1 MTTERWQLVKEVLN
15 GALHVGGE
23 ERATFLGRACQTDPS
38 LRIEVDAL
46 LASAPDVVQQFLKSP
61 PPHRMQLAK
70 GSRLGPYEIDCL
82 VGSGGM
88 GEVYRARD
96 TRLGRVVAIKVYLEP
111 LRERFEREA
120 RAISAL
126 NHPNICT
133 LHDIGPDYLVME
145 LVEGRSLADRLKQ
158 GPLSPN
164 QVLQYGAQTADALT
178 TAHAQGIIHR
188 DLKPGNIMET
198 PKGIKLLDFGLAK
211 YATTTL
217 FGDAETTLTA
227 QGAVLGTPA
236 YMAPEQLEGHD
247 CDART
252 DIFALGLV
260 LFEMA
265 TGSRAFGGSSQA
277 ELISQILHG
286 EPAFEKLAPPAFR
299 RLVERCLVK
308 DPAKRWQ
315 SASDVKLALE
325 DLEKKASSTRM
336 TTGPFAA
343 RTKRSRRST
352 LTVALVV
359 SVLIVAACTWTW
371 WARNRPARITGGIK
385 LIPLTTDPG
394 IEQEPSLSPDGSQVA
409 YSWNGPD
416 QANFDIYVKTTKA
429 GAAVA
434 ASPLRLTRDPADDT
448 NPVWSPDGS
457 SIAFL
462 RKLNVGNQFG
472 IMLMPALGGRER
484 KLAEVSIGETGYFY
498 SPYLAWAP
506 DSQSL
511 IVTDHAS
518 AGRPTGL
525 FLVSVRTGEKHQLTF
540 PPSGVIG
547 DHCPAVS
554 PDGKTLAFRRAHAEG
569 NWRGTIYLLGLDI
582 DGRARG
588 EPREVVLAPWVAT
601 PSEVFNW
608 SCVAWTADSRKL
620 VFVHDLGLWTQPLL
634 PEDRNPARGQAV
646 MAVETGAGLNFITSS
661 LTSPRLAY
669 ALRNGGGQSI
679 WRMQIPER
687 HTKGGPPERMFA
699 STREEFAQQYS
710 PDGKKVAFESKRGG
724 NLEIWVCESDGQG
737 CAQLTTMGSSATGVP
752 TWSPD
757 GKQLAFYSNVQ
768 GNPQIFVI
776 PAEGGATRRLTS
788 LTAGAMFPR
797 WSRDGKWI
805 YFSST
810 ESGATQVWKA
820 PSGGGQAVQVTHHGG
835 LVASESPDGKWLY
848 FSGEGADSRLQ
859 KMPVGRGE
867 ETQVLPSITS
877 WNFAVMDDGVYFLTG
892 TGHRYA
898 IEFLNF
904 ATGKTEVVAPV
915 GQAYFGFSVSPDRK
929 WILYDQTLPPSSELV
944 LAEGFR

>member
-1 MTTERWQLVKEVLN
+1 MTPERWQLVKEVLD

-23 ERATFLGRACQTDPS
+23 ERAAFLGRACQTDPS

-46 LASAPDVVQQFLKSP
+46 LASAPEVVDEFLKSAP
-61 PPHRMQLAK
+61 PQRMQLAK

-82 VGSGGM
+82 VGFGGM

-111 LRERFEREA
+111 LRARFEREA

-133 LHDIGPDYLVME
+133 LYDIGPDYLVME
-145 LVEGRSLADRLKQ
+145 LVEGRSLADRLRQ
-158 GPLSPN
+158 GPLPVN
-164 QVLQYGAQTADALT
+164 QVLQYGAQIADALT

-188 DLKPGNIMET
+188 DLKPGNVMET

-217 FGDAETTLTA
+217 LGDAETTLTVR
-227 QGAVLGTPA
+227 GAVLGTPA

-277 ELISQILHG
+277 QLISQIMHG
-286 EPAFEKLAPPAFR
+286 EPAFEKVAPAAFR
-299 RLVERCLVK
+299 RLVERCLAK

-315 SASDVKLALE
+315 TASDLKLALE
-325 DLEKKASSTRM
+325 DLGKKTASTRI
-336 TTGPFAA
+336 TNGALTAT
-343 RTKRSRRST
+343 TKRRRLALMVAVVAS
-352 LTVALVV
+352 ALV
-359 SVLIVAACTWTW
+359 AAALAWTW
-371 WARNRPARITGGIK
+371 WTRNRSAQIAQSIK

-394 IEQEPSLSPDGSQVA
+394 VEQEPSLSPDGSQVA
-409 YSWNGPD
+409 FSWNGPD

-429 GAAVA
+429 GVAVA
-434 ASPLRLTRDPADDT
+434 APPLRLTRDPADDT

-472 IMLMPALGGRER
+472 LMLIPALGGQER
-484 KLAEVSIGETGYFY
+484 KLAEVSIPQTGWSY
-498 SPYLAWAP
+498 SPYLAWTP

-511 IVTDHAS
+511 IITDHAS

-525 FLVSVRTGEKHQLTF
+525 FLISVRTGEKQQLTF

-569 NWRGTIYLLGLDI
+569 NWRGTIYLLGLEI
-582 DGRARG
+582 DGKARG
-588 EPREVVLAPWVAT
+588 EPREVVLAPWVAS
-601 PSEVFNW
+601 PNEVFNW

-620 VFVHDLGLWTQPLL
+620 VFFHDLGLWTQLL
-634 PEDRNPARGQAV
+634 ALESRNPARGQAV

-679 WRMQIPER
+679 WRMHIPER
-687 HTKGGPPERMFA
+687 HTKGAPPERMFA

-737 CAQLTTMGSSATGVP
+737 CAQLTTMGSSASGVP

-757 GKQLAFYSNVQ
+757 GKQVAFYSNAQ
-768 GNPQIFVI
+768 GNPQIYVI
-776 PAEGGATRRLTS
+776 PSEGGATRRLTS
-788 LTAGAMFPR
+788 QSAGAAFPR

-805 YFSST
+805 YFSSKD
-810 ESGATQVWKA
+810 SGTAQVWKV
-820 PSGGGQAVQVTHHGG
+820 PSRGGQAVQVTHGGG

-848 FSGEGADSRLQ
+848 FSGEGTDSSLR
-859 KMPVGRGE
+859 KMPAGGGE
-867 ETQVLPSITS
+867 ETQVLPSIKS

-892 TGHRYA
+892 TGHRFA
-898 IEFLNF
+898 IEFLDF

-915 GQAYFGFSVSPDRK
+915 GDGYFGFSVSPDRK
-929 WILYDQTLPPSSELV
+929 WILYEQIIPSSSELV
-944 LAEGFR
+944 LADGFQ

>member
-1 MTTERWQLVKEVLN
+1 MTPERWQLVKEVLD

-23 ERATFLGRACQTDPS
+23 ERAAFLGRACQTDPS
-38 LRIEVDAL
+38 LRIEIDAL
-46 LASAPDVVQQFLKSP
+46 LASSPEVVDEFLKSAP
-61 PPHRMQLAK
+61 PQRMQLAK

-82 VGSGGM
+82 VGFGGM

-111 LRERFEREA
+111 LRARFEREA

-133 LHDIGPDYLVME
+133 LYDIGPDYLVME

-158 GPLSPN
+158 GPLPLN
-164 QVLQYGAQTADALT
+164 QVLQYGAQIADALT
-178 TAHAQGIIHR
+178 TAHAQGVIHR
-188 DLKPGNIMET
+188 DLKPGNVMET

-211 YATTTL
+211 YVTATL
-217 FGDAETTLTA
+217 LGDAEKTLTVG
-227 QGAVLGTPA
+227 GAILGTPA

-277 ELISQILHG
+277 QLISQIMHG
-286 EPAFEKLAPPAFR
+286 EPAFEKLAPAAFR
-299 RLVERCLVK
+299 RLVERSLAK

-315 SASDVKLALE
+315 TAADLKLALE
-325 DLEKKASSTRM
+325 DLGRKTASTRI
-336 TTGPFAA
+336 TNGVLIAT
-343 RTKRSRRST
+343 TKRRRLAWMIAVAAS
-352 LTVALVV
+352 ALV
-359 SVLIVAACTWTW
+359 AAALAWTW
-371 WARNRPARITGGIK
+371 WARDRPAQIAQSIK

-394 IEQEPSLSPDGSQVA
+394 VEQEPSLSPDGSQVA
-409 YSWNGPD
+409 FSWNGPD

-434 ASPLRLTRDPADDT
+434 AAPLRLTRDPSDDR

-462 RKLNVGNQFG
+462 RELNVGNQFG
-472 IMLMPALGGRER
+472 LMLTSALGGQER
-484 KLAEVSIGETGYFY
+484 KLAEVSIPETGGFY
-498 SPYLAWAP
+498 SPFLAWTP

-511 IVTDHAS
+511 IITDQAS
-518 AGRPTGL
+518 AGRPTAL
-525 FLVSVRTGEKHQLTF
+525 FLVSGRTGEKHQLTF
-540 PPSGVIG
+540 PPSGVTG

-554 PDGKTLAFRRAHAEG
+554 PDGKSLAFRRARGKG
-569 NWRGTIYLLGLDI
+569 NWRGTLYLLGLDL
-582 DGRARG
+582 DGKARG

-601 PSEVFNW
+601 PNEVFNW
-608 SCVAWTADSRKL
+608 ACVAWTADSRKL
-620 VFVHDLGLWTQPLL
+620 VFSHDLGLWTQPLA
-634 PEDRNPARGQAV
+634 PENRNPAQGQAV
-646 MAVETGAGLNFITSS
+646 MAVEVGAGLNFITAS

-669 ALRNGGGQSI
+669 ALANGGGRSI
-679 WRMQIPER
+679 WRIHIPER
-687 HTKGGPPERMFA
+687 HTKEEPPERMFA
-699 STREEFAQQYS
+699 STRGEFAVQYS
-710 PDGKKVAFESKRGG
+710 PDGKKVAFESHRGG

-737 CAQLTTMGSSATGVP
+737 CAQLTTMGSSASGVP

-757 GKQLAFYSNVQ
+757 GKQVAFYSNAQ

-776 PAEGGATRRLTS
+776 PSEGGATRRLTS
-788 LTAGAMFPR
+788 LTAGAAFPR

-805 YFSST
+805 YFSSK
-810 ESGATQVWKA
+810 ESGSAQVWKA
-820 PSGGGQAVQVTHHGG
+820 PSGGGQAVQVTHGGG
-835 LVASESPDGKWLY
+835 LIASESPDGKWLY
-848 FSGEGADSRLQ
+848 FSGEGADSSLR
-859 KMPVGRGE
+859 KMAVSGGE
-867 ETQVLPSITS
+867 ETEVLPSIAT

-892 TGHRYA
+892 TGHRFA
-898 IEFLNF
+898 IEFHSF
-904 ATGKTEVVAPV
+904 ATGKTEVLAPV
-915 GQAYFGFSVSPDRK
+915 GNAYFGFSVSPDRK

-944 LAEGFR
+944 LADGLK

>member
-1 MTTERWQLVKEVLN
+1 MTPERWQLVKEVLD

-23 ERATFLGRACQTDPS
+23 ERAAFLGRACQTDPS

-46 LASAPDVVQQFLKSP
+46 LASAPEVVDEFLKSAP
-61 PPHRMQLAK
+61 PQRMQLAK

-82 VGSGGM
+82 VGFGGM

-111 LRERFEREA
+111 LRARFEREA

-133 LHDIGPDYLVME
+133 LYDIGPDYLVME
-145 LVEGRSLADRLKQ
+145 LVEGRSLADRLRQ
-158 GPLSPN
+158 GPLPVN
-164 QVLQYGAQTADALT
+164 QVLQYGAQIADALT

-188 DLKPGNIMET
+188 DLKPGNVMET

-217 FGDAETTLTA
+217 LGDAETTLTVR
-227 QGAVLGTPA
+227 GAVLGTPA

-277 ELISQILHG
+277 QLISQIMHG
-286 EPAFEKLAPPAFR
+286 EPAFEKVAPAAFR
-299 RLVERCLVK
+299 RLVERCLAK

-315 SASDVKLALE
+315 TASDLKLALE
-325 DLEKKASSTRM
+325 DLGKKTASTRI
-336 TTGPFAA
+336 TNGALTAT
-343 RTKRSRRST
+343 TKRRRLALMVAVVAS
-352 LTVALVV
+352 ALV
-359 SVLIVAACTWTW
+359 AAALAWTW
-371 WARNRPARITGGIK
+371 WTRNRSAQIAQSIK

-394 IEQEPSLSPDGSQVA
+394 VEQEPSLSPDGSQVA
-409 YSWNGPD
+409 FSWNGPD

-429 GAAVA
+429 GVAVA
-434 ASPLRLTRDPADDT
+434 APPLRLTRDPADDT

-472 IMLMPALGGRER
+472 LMLIPALGGQER
-484 KLAEVSIGETGYFY
+484 KLAEVSIPVTGWFY
-498 SPYLAWAP
+498 SPYLAWTP

-511 IVTDHAS
+511 IITGHAS

-525 FLVSVRTGEKHQLTF
+525 FLISVRTGEKQQLTF

-569 NWRGTIYLLGLDI
+569 NWRGTIYLLGLEI
-582 DGRARG
+582 DGKARG
-588 EPREVVLAPWVAT
+588 EPREVVLAPWVAS
-601 PSEVFNW
+601 PNEVFNW

-620 VFVHDLGLWTQPLL
+620 VFFHDLGLWTQLL
-634 PEDRNPARGQAV
+634 ALESRNPARGQAV
-646 MAVETGAGLNFITSS
+646 MAVETGAGLNFITNS

-679 WRMQIPER
+679 WRMHIPER
-687 HTKGGPPERMFA
+687 HTKGEPPERMFA

-737 CAQLTTMGSSATGVP
+737 CAQLTTMGSSASGVP

-757 GKQLAFYSNVQ
+757 GKQVAFYSNAQ
-768 GNPQIFVI
+768 GNPQIYVI
-776 PAEGGATRRLTS
+776 PLEGGATRRLTS
-788 LTAGAMFPR
+788 QSAGAAFPR

-805 YFSST
+805 YFSSK
-810 ESGATQVWKA
+810 ESGTAQVWKV
-820 PSGGGQAVQVTHHGG
+820 PSRGGQAVQVTHGGG

-848 FSGEGADSRLQ
+848 FSGEGTDSSLR
-859 KMPVGRGE
+859 KMPAGGGE

-892 TGHRYA
+892 TGHRFA
-898 IEFLNF
+898 IEFLDF

-915 GQAYFGFSVSPDRK
+915 GNGYFGFSVSPDRK
-929 WILYDQTLPPSSELV
+929 WILYEQVIPSSSELV
-944 LAEGFR
+944 LADGFQ

>member
-1 MTTERWQLVKEVLN
+1 MTPERWQLVKEVLD

-23 ERATFLGRACQTDPS
+23 ERAAFLGRACQTDPS

-46 LASAPDVVQQFLKSP
+46 LASAPEVVDEFLKSAP
-61 PPHRMQLAK
+61 PQRMQLAK

-82 VGSGGM
+82 VGFGGM

-111 LRERFEREA
+111 LRARFEREA

-133 LHDIGPDYLVME
+133 LYDIGPDYLVME
-145 LVEGRSLADRLKQ
+145 LVEGRSLADRLRQ
-158 GPLSPN
+158 GPLPVN
-164 QVLQYGAQTADALT
+164 QVLQYGAQIADALT

-188 DLKPGNIMET
+188 DLKPGNVMET

-217 FGDAETTLTA
+217 LGDAETTLTVR
-227 QGAVLGTPA
+227 GAVLGTPA

-265 TGSRAFGGSSQA
+265 AGSRAFGGSSQA
-277 ELISQILHG
+277 QLISQIMHG
-286 EPAFEKLAPPAFR
+286 EPAFEKVAPAAFR
-299 RLVERCLVK
+299 RLVERCLAK

-315 SASDVKLALE
+315 TASDLKLALE
-325 DLEKKASSTRM
+325 DLGKKTASTRI
-336 TTGPFAA
+336 TNGALTAT
-343 RTKRSRRST
+343 TKRRRLALMVAVVAS
-352 LTVALVV
+352 ALV
-359 SVLIVAACTWTW
+359 AAALAWTW
-371 WARNRPARITGGIK
+371 WTRNRSAQIAQSIK
-385 LIPLTTDPG
+385 LSPLTTDPG
-394 IEQEPSLSPDGSQVA
+394 VEQEPSLSPDGSQVA
-409 YSWNGPD
+409 FSWNGPD

-429 GAAVA
+429 GVAVA
-434 ASPLRLTRDPADDT
+434 APPLRLTRDPADDT

-472 IMLMPALGGRER
+472 LMLIPALGGQER
-484 KLAEVSIGETGYFY
+484 KLAEVSIPQTGWSY
-498 SPYLAWAP
+498 SPYLAWTP

-511 IVTDHAS
+511 IITDHAS

-525 FLVSVRTGEKHQLTF
+525 FLISVRTGEKQQLTF

-582 DGRARG
+582 DGKARG
-588 EPREVVLAPWVAT
+588 EPREVVLAPWVAS
-601 PSEVFNW
+601 PNEVFNW

-620 VFVHDLGLWTQPLL
+620 VFFHDLGLWTQLL
-634 PEDRNPARGQAV
+634 ALESRNPARGQAV

-679 WRMQIPER
+679 WRMHIPER
-687 HTKGGPPERMFA
+687 HTKGAPPERMFA

-737 CAQLTTMGSSATGVP
+737 CAQLTTMGSSASGVP

-757 GKQLAFYSNVQ
+757 GKQVAFYSNAQ
-768 GNPQIFVI
+768 GNPQIYVI
-776 PAEGGATRRLTS
+776 PSEGGATRRLTS
-788 LTAGAMFPR
+788 QSAGAAFPR

-805 YFSST
+805 YFSSKD
-810 ESGATQVWKA
+810 SGTAQVWKV
-820 PSGGGQAVQVTHHGG
+820 PSRGGQAVQVTHGGG

-848 FSGEGADSRLQ
+848 FSGEGTDSSLR
-859 KMPVGRGE
+859 KMPAGGGE
-867 ETQVLPSITS
+867 ETQILPSIKS

-892 TGHRYA
+892 TGHRFA
-898 IEFLNF
+898 IEFLDF

-915 GQAYFGFSVSPDRK
+915 GNGYFGFSVSPDRK
-929 WILYDQTLPPSSELV
+929 WILYEQVIPSSSELV
-944 LAEGFR
+944 LADGFQ

>member
-1 MTTERWQLVKEVLN
+1 MTPERWQLVKEVLD

-23 ERATFLGRACQTDPS
+23 ERAAFLGRACQTDPS

-46 LASAPDVVQQFLKSP
+46 LASAPEVVDEFLKSAP
-61 PPHRMQLAK
+61 PQRMQLAK

-82 VGSGGM
+82 VGFGGM

-111 LRERFEREA
+111 LRARFEREA

-133 LHDIGPDYLVME
+133 LYDIGPDYLVME
-145 LVEGRSLADRLKQ
+145 LVEGRSLADRLRQ
-158 GPLSPN
+158 GPLPVN
-164 QVLQYGAQTADALT
+164 QVLQYGAQIADALT
-178 TAHAQGIIHR
+178 TAHVQGIIHR
-188 DLKPGNIMET
+188 DLKPGNVMET

-217 FGDAETTLTA
+217 LGDAETTLTVR
-227 QGAVLGTPA
+227 GAVLGTPA

-277 ELISQILHG
+277 QLISQIMHG
-286 EPAFEKLAPPAFR
+286 EPAFEKVAPAAFR
-299 RLVERCLVK
+299 RLVERCLAK

-315 SASDVKLALE
+315 TASDLKLALE
-325 DLEKKASSTRM
+325 DLGKKTASTRI
-336 TTGPFAA
+336 TNGALTAT
-343 RTKRSRRST
+343 TKRRRLALMVAVVAS
-352 LTVALVV
+352 ALV
-359 SVLIVAACTWTW
+359 AAALAWTW
-371 WARNRPARITGGIK
+371 WTRNRSAQIAQSIK

-394 IEQEPSLSPDGSQVA
+394 VEQEPSLSPDGSQVA
-409 YSWNGPD
+409 FSWNGPD

-429 GAAVA
+429 GVAVA
-434 ASPLRLTRDPADDT
+434 APPLRLTRDPADDT

-472 IMLMPALGGRER
+472 LMLIPALGGQER
-484 KLAEVSIGETGYFY
+484 KLAEVSIPQTGWSY
-498 SPYLAWAP
+498 SPYLAWTP

-511 IVTDHAS
+511 IITDHAS

-525 FLVSVRTGEKHQLTF
+525 FLISVRTGEKQQLTF

-582 DGRARG
+582 DGKARG
-588 EPREVVLAPWVAT
+588 EPREVVLAPWVAS
-601 PSEVFNW
+601 PNEVFNW

-620 VFVHDLGLWTQPLL
+620 VFFHDLGLWTQLL
-634 PEDRNPARGQAV
+634 ALESRNPARGQAV

-679 WRMQIPER
+679 WRMHIPER
-687 HTKGGPPERMFA
+687 HTKGAPPERMFA

-737 CAQLTTMGSSATGVP
+737 CAQLTTMGSSASGVP

-757 GKQLAFYSNVQ
+757 GKQVAFYSNAQ
-768 GNPQIFVI
+768 GNPQIYVI
-776 PAEGGATRRLTS
+776 PSEGGATRRLTS
-788 LTAGAMFPR
+788 QSAGAAFPR

-805 YFSST
+805 YFSSKD
-810 ESGATQVWKA
+810 SGTAQVWKV
-820 PSGGGQAVQVTHHGG
+820 PSRGGQAVQVTHGGG

-848 FSGEGADSRLQ
+848 FSGEGTDSSLR
-859 KMPVGRGE
+859 KMPAGGGE
-867 ETQVLPSITS
+867 ETQVLPSIKS

-892 TGHRYA
+892 TGHRFA
-898 IEFLNF
+898 IEFLDF

-915 GQAYFGFSVSPDRK
+915 GDGYFGFSVSPDRK
-929 WILYDQTLPPSSELV
+929 WILYEQIIPSSSELV
-944 LAEGFR
+944 LADGFQ